1 MRNIAASAFLLAVF
15 ATPTHAFEVAP
26 PGQIAAVIQDDD
38 TGKPLPGVTVT
49 LTPNGASKPQLV
61 ITPAD
66 GVVKFTALDKGNYLI
81 KCERSGFFT
90 LTLGPIPVRY
100 GTTGPDIPR
109 LLKISMVP
117 GAVQY

>member
-1 MRNIAASAFLLAVF
+1 MRNITASAFLFAVL
-15 ATPTHAFEVAP
+15 ATPTYAFEVAP
-26 PGQIAAVIQDDD
+26 PGQIAAVIQDD

-49 LTPNGASKPQLV
+49 VTPNGATKPQLV

-66 GVVKFTALDKGNYLI
+66 GVVKFTALETGNYLI
-81 KCERSGFFT
+81 KCELSGFFT

-100 GTTGPDIPR
+100 GTTGADMPR